1 MNIFFRPKIR
11 FNDKELDKYQTRIVL
26 DNSKHSLVVAA
37 AGSGKTF
44 TIAAKINYLVNEL
57 EVDPKNILCISFT
70 NESVNDMKRV
80 FNSNNL
86 DIDVMTFHK
95 FSMSILYKENYRI
108 SFTSLLPYIVTEYLE
123 NIIYFD
129 RLGALYDEY
138 LKDNSINK
146 EYLYNSICSFINT
159 FKSYGLNIN
168 DFIYIIK
175 SSFCYEDKL
184 LLIIIFKIYIIYEE
198 ELSSLGMLDFDDLIM
213 RAIDKVD
220 YMKYF
225 KYKYIIIDEYQDT
238 SFIRY
243 RLIKRIIDRFDIN
256 LMCVG
261 DDFQSIYK
269 FNGCDIEL
277 FTNFKKYFN
286 DSKILKLKYTYRN
299 PKDVVNIS
307 SRFIMKNNY
316 QIKKRLI
323 SNKYVD
329 NSINVVFYKDLYSAY
344 IKVIEELDNI
354 MILGRNNDDI
364 NMINNGDY
372 NYKDKSIRYL
382 TIHKSKGLEEDNVII
397 INLLDN
403 NNSLPSK
410 IKEYDIF
417 KYIKK
422 RDKYLFEEERRLF
435 YVAITRCRKKVF
447 LFTKKNKESIFVK
460 ELIKDYKLK
469 INVFKFD

>member
-11 FNDKELDKYQTRIVL
+11 FNNKELDKYQTRVVL
-26 DNSKHSLVVAA
+26 DNFKSSLVVAA

-44 TIAAKINYLVNEL
+44 TIAAKINYLVNKL
-57 EVDPKNILCISFT
+57 EINPREILCISFT
-70 NESVNDMKRV
+70 NESVNDMKKVVER
-80 FNSNNL
+80 NNL
-86 DIDVMTFHK
+86 DVDVMTFHK
-95 FSMSILYKENYRI
+95 FAMSILYKDNYRI
-108 SFTSLLPYIVTEYLE
+108 AFTSMLPYIVEEYLE

-129 RLGALYDEY
+129 RLGTLYDQY
-138 LKDNSINK
+138 IKDNSINK

-159 FKSYGLNIN
+159 FKSYGLSIN

-175 SSFCYEDKL
+175 SSFCYEDRL

-198 ELSSLGMLDFDDLIM
+198 ELSSLSMLDFDDLIM
-213 RAIDKVD
+213 KAIDKVEHVR
-220 YMKYF
+220 YF

-243 RLIKRIIDRFDIN
+243 RLIKRIMDKFDIN

-269 FNGCDIEL
+269 FNGCDIDL
-277 FTNFKKYFN
+277 FTNFNKYFN
-286 DSKILKLKYTYRN
+286 NSKILKLKHTYRN

-323 SNKYVD
+323 SNKYSR
-329 NSINVVFYKDLYSAY
+329 NSINIVFYKDLYSAY
-344 IKVIEELDNI
+344 IRVIEDLDNI
-354 MILGRNNDDI
+354 MILGRNNDDV

-372 NYKDKSIRYL
+372 SYKDKSIRYL

-422 RDKYLFEEERRLF
+422 KDKYLFEEERRLF
-435 YVAITRCRKKVF
+435 YVAITRCRYRVF
-447 LFTKKNKESIFVK
+447 LFTKRNKESIFVK

-469 INVFKFD
+469 INIFNFD

>member
-1 MNIFFRPKIR
+1 
-11 FNDKELDKYQTRIVL
+11 
-26 DNSKHSLVVAA
+26 
-37 AGSGKTF
+37 
-44 TIAAKINYLVNEL
+44 
-57 EVDPKNILCISFT
+57 
-70 NESVNDMKRV
+70 
-80 FNSNNL
+80 
-86 DIDVMTFHK
+86 
-95 FSMSILYKENYRI
+95 
-108 SFTSLLPYIVTEYLE
+108 
-123 NIIYFD
+123 
-129 RLGALYDEY
+129 
-138 LKDNSINK
+138 
-146 EYLYNSICSFINT
+146 
-159 FKSYGLNIN
+159 
-168 DFIYIIK
+168 
-175 SSFCYEDKL
+175 
-184 LLIIIFKIYIIYEE
+184 
-198 ELSSLGMLDFDDLIM
+198 
-213 RAIDKVD
+213 
-220 YMKYF
+220 
-225 KYKYIIIDEYQDT
+225 
-238 SFIRY
+238 
-243 RLIKRIIDRFDIN
+243 
-256 LMCVG
+256 MCVG

-329 NSINVVFYKDLYSAY
+329 NSINIVFYKDLYSAY

>member
-11 FNDKELDKYQTRIVL
+11 FNDKELDKYQTRVVL
-26 DNSKHSLVVAA
+26 DNSKRFLVVAA

-80 FNSNNL
+80 FNNNNL

-108 SFTSLLPYIVTEYLE
+108 SFTSLLPYLVTEYLE

-129 RLGALYDEY
+129 RLGTLYDDY
-138 LKDNSINK
+138 IKDNSINK
-146 EYLYNSICSFINT
+146 EYL
-159 FKSYGLNIN
+159 
-168 DFIYIIK
+168 IYIIK

-286 DSKILKLKYTYRN
+286 DSKVLKLKYTYRN